1 MDFITKMN
9 EDWMAVV
16 LGFIFVALV
25 AFGVLA
31 KIVW

>member
-1 MDFITKMN
+1 MDFITKLN

-16 LGFIFVALV
+16 LGLIIVALV

-31 KIVW
+31 KIAW